1 MSRSIFFY
9 SLVGITVLTALFVFF
24 MTSLPTF
31 QADTGVLWISFAA
44 FALLSLLMYFL
55 GHKAVSSKNKNNFIS
70 VILVS
75 TVVKMFMAIL
85 IIFVYIRVY
94 LPESRLFVLPF
105 LGIYLIYTVY
115 ETYFMMK
122 LAKMKT
128 NDE

>member
-24 MTSLPTF
+24 MTSLPIF

-44 FALLSLLMYFL
+44 FSLLSLLMYFI
-55 GHKAVSSKNKNNFIS
+55 GHKAISSKNKNNFIS